1 MKELFRY
8 FLPYFSNYKRE
19 FTFAILGMIA
29 VAVGTTG
36 SAHLLKPVLDDIFI
50 SKNREMLIL
59 IPFAI
64 VGVFFL
70 KSAGKYIQT
79 YYTIYI
85 GNDIV
90 RKIRNKLS
98 LHLMHQDMAYL
109 NQMRNGELLSR
120 TTNDIGR
127 VQGVVSG
134 LIPEVLINAML
145 IVSLSGYVIYQSPKL
160 ALYFLVVMPLA
171 LLPLQIL
178 AKKMKGYSKKSQE
191 STADLTSRLTEI
203 FNNIEIIKS
212 NSSQNYEQKKFSDEN
227 MQLFKLSMKQS
238 KTNALVSPVLEFFG
252 SIAIAVAIY
261 VGANEVIDDHMTV
274 GSFFAFVTAL
284 FMLYDPIKKFSNI
297 HNKMQDALAAT
308 ERIEELFQ
316 MQAEIVSGEKHLE
329 HIDSIAFENVSLK
342 YNDKMALQNIN
353 IQSTKGKV
361 YALVGDSGAGKSS
374 LVNLM
379 VRFYDA
385 SEGKLSI
392 NAHNIQDYTLHS
404 LHRKIAF
411 VTQRIFIFQ
420 DTIAHNVAYGEEV
433 DEQRV
438 INALKKAFV
447 WDFVETLPEGIE
459 TRLDE
464 FGTNLSGGQRQRIVL
479 ARALYKDPEV
489 LILDEATSAL
499 DNKSEKAI
507 QLALE
512 GIKEEMITFIVAHR
526 LSTIE
531 HADEILVFEE
541 GKIVSRGTYSELS
554 DSSEAFQKLTSGKH

>member
-109 NQMRNGELLSR
+109 NKMRNGELLSR

-145 IVSLSGYVIYQSPKL
+145 IVSLAGYVIYQSPKL

-178 AKKMKGYSKKSQE
+178 AKK
-191 STADLTSRLTEI
+191 
-203 FNNIEIIKS
+203 
-212 NSSQNYEQKKFSDEN
+212 
-227 MQLFKLSMKQS
+227 
-238 KTNALVSPVLEFFG
+238 
-252 SIAIAVAIY
+252 
-261 VGANEVIDDHMTV
+261 
-274 GSFFAFVTAL
+274 
-284 FMLYDPIKKFSNI
+284 
-297 HNKMQDALAAT
+297 
-308 ERIEELFQ
+308 
-316 MQAEIVSGEKHLE
+316 
-329 HIDSIAFENVSLK
+329 
-342 YNDKMALQNIN
+342 
-353 IQSTKGKV
+353 
-361 YALVGDSGAGKSS
+361 
-374 LVNLM
+374 
-379 VRFYDA
+379 
-385 SEGKLSI
+385 
-392 NAHNIQDYTLHS
+392 
-404 LHRKIAF
+404 
-411 VTQRIFIFQ
+411 
-420 DTIAHNVAYGEEV
+420 
-433 DEQRV
+433 
-438 INALKKAFV
+438 
-447 WDFVETLPEGIE
+447 
-459 TRLDE
+459 
-464 FGTNLSGGQRQRIVL
+464 
-479 ARALYKDPEV
+479 
-489 LILDEATSAL
+489 
-499 DNKSEKAI
+499 
-507 QLALE
+507 
-512 GIKEEMITFIVAHR
+512 
-526 LSTIE
+526 
-531 HADEILVFEE
+531 
-541 GKIVSRGTYSELS
+541 
-554 DSSEAFQKLTSGKH
+554 